1 MFEKRKKKG
10 VRKFGFS
17 ESTEEGTGDS
27 GSLAITCSIAA
38 KTIGVKMQNNRRAI
52 K

>member
-1 MFEKRKKKG
+1 MG

-17 ESTEEGTGDS
+17 ESTEKDTGDS
-27 GSLAITCSIAA
+27 VSLAITCSIAA
-38 KTIGVKMQNNRRAI
+38 KTIGEKMQNNKRAI